1 LGKGMGIKPLEG
13 LTTEVRTSL
22 DSEHKPQKE
31 QRMLLKKGD
40 RVEELT
46 KKTGQRPRVG
56 VVIDLRTDSV
66 SVRWDDGHVSSLT
79 GALLRPAAEPK
90 KSSSR

>member
-1 LGKGMGIKPLEG
+1 M
-13 LTTEVRTSL
+13 
-22 DSEHKPQKE
+22 
-31 QRMLLKKGD
+31 LKKGD

-56 VVIDLRTDSV
+56 VVVDLRTDLV
-66 SVRWDDGHVSSLT
+66 EVRWDDGHVSSLT

-90 KSSSR
+90 RASSR